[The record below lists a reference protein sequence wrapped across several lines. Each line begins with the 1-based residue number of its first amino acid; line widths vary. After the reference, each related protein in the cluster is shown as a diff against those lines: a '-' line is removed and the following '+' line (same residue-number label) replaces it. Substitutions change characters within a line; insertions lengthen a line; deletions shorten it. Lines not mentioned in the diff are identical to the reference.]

1 MEMKLPYVLV
11 FQSKEMTHHHPQVES
26 LNLHLSGKMNSNSE
40 FSYWNQLREIRCG
53 LKSWL

>member
-1 MEMKLPYVLV
+1 MKLPYVLV